1 MIFFTEIRTPDREV
15 FKGEIDELHIPT
27 YKGNLT
33 ILPKYT
39 DFMTIIIPGS
49 MKVVINKEIKEYF
62 IAKGILTVKDKKVT
76 VIAEAI
82 ENAKDI
88 NIQRALKAKERA
100 TRRLKEKGEDID
112 FKRAEAALHRAIE
125 RIKIAERHQI

>member
-1 MIFFTEIRTPDREV
+1 
-15 FKGEIDELHIPT
+15 
-27 YKGNLT
+27 
-33 ILPKYT
+33 
-39 DFMTIIIPGS
+39 MTIIIPGS

-88 NIQRALKAKERA
+88 DIQRALKAKERA

>member
-1 MIFFTEIRTPDREV
+1 MTFLTEIRTPDREV
-15 FKGEIDELHIPT
+15 FKGEIDELHVPT

-33 ILPKYT
+33 ILPRYA
-39 DFMTIIIPGS
+39 DFITIIIPGS
-49 MKVVINKEIKEYF
+49 MKIVINKEINEYF
-62 IAKGILTVKDKKVT
+62 IAKGILTVKDKKVV

-82 ENAKDI
+82 EKAKDI
-88 NIQRALKAKERA
+88 DVQRAMKAKERA
-100 TRRLKEKGEDID
+100 SRRLKEKGEDID